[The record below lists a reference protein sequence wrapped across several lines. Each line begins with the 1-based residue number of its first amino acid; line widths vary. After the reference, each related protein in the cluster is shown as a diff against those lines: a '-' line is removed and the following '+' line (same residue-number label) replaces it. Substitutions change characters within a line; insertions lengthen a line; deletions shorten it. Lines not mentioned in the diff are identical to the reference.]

1 MFFVLALRPGFCY
14 LSRSSSFA
22 ICPSSLSCGF
32 ASFRCLSDSV
42 ILSRSEIHFS
52 DCCHRLPHLLNSTLE
67 ALFLL
72 AVYIFPHPLTLAFIR
87 CPCHLPLAVL
97 LCVSIS
103 ACIVL
108 CSVMSLVLA
117 LSFSSSGCLELLL
130 PYLFRFLSLYFPF
143 LSSLF
148 LSPSLS
154 FSLFHFF
161 SKLFYVPSF
170 I

>member
-108 CSVMSLVLA
+108 CTLWCHWFSLSLSHPLA
-117 LSFSSSGCLELLL
+117 ALWSYFRIYFASFF
-130 PYLFRFLSLYFPF
+130 FRFLSFPP
-143 LSSLF
+143 SLF
-148 LSPSLS
+148 LSIPL
-154 FSLFHFF
+154 L
-161 SKLFYVPSF
+161 L
-170 I
+170 